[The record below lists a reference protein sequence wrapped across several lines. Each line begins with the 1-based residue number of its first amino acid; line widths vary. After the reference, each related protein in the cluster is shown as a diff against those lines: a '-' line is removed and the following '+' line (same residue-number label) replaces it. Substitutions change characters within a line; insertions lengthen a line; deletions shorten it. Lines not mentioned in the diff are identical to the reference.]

1 MLQKFKVWA
10 LRKYYRHISVR
21 GWKKHIEDTP
31 YSSLQIPTAE
41 GPVPARMYASTTGAG
56 KPLIIYF
63 HGGGWVIGDL
73 DTHHAYCQ
81 TLSERSGCTVIA
93 VDYRLAPEHIFPA
106 AAEDCLAV
114 TRWIGDHVGEL
125 APSNGT
131 LVLAGD
137 SAGANLATCTCLEL
151 DASTRAKV
159 VGEIVKYPV
168 VDHYNANPPSY
179 TERARGQALT
189 SNFMVWFWDT
199 YLGNCGAE
207 EPRAKHAMPLHSKNL
222 ATLPPTLLITAEFDP
237 LRDEGIAYAK
247 KLRDAGVALQYRHF
261 DTAAHGFACS
271 EGPNENFNV
280 FMDDLV
286 TWIKQLG
293 K

>member
-10 LRKYYRHISVR
+10 LRKYYRHISAR
-21 GWKKHIEDTP
+21 GWKSHIEDTP

-73 DTHHAYCQ
+73 
-81 TLSERSGCTVIA
+81 
-93 VDYRLAPEHIFPA
+93 
-106 AAEDCLAV
+106 
-114 TRWIGDHVGEL
+114 
-125 APSNGT
+125 
-131 LVLAGD
+131 
-137 SAGANLATCTCLEL
+137 
-151 DASTRAKV
+151 
-159 VGEIVKYPV
+159 
-168 VDHYNANPPSY
+168 
-179 TERARGQALT
+179 
-189 SNFMVWFWDT
+189 DT